1 MAKEKLK
8 KDEYEKPDVEFR
20 LRERERFL
28 RMLITNL
35 PGVVFRSNS
44 DGEFTKTFVSEGC
57 FDLTGC
63 SAEELVGENA
73 VVNWN
78 ELIHEEDRERFF
90 TDLQHLNENKEN
102 PDSKQFQI
110 SYRLVSRDKKL
121 RHVRELFRFVQDSTG
136 NFHTLEGFIFD
147 ITDRTLAD
155 ERIRKS
161 EARYKLL
168 AENMHDLVCL
178 HDLNGTCL
186 YVSPSSETMLGYLP
200 YELVGTSPYNLIH
213 PKDIELVRDAAHSRL
228 VQGEISSIVIE
239 YRMHDKKG
247 DYYWFETMAQTVADE
262 DGKIVQLQT
271 VSRDITERKKIEN
284 DREKA
289 RGELAKL
296 FISEQEAHREAEVAL
311 VKAEHASRAKDEFL
325 QMVSHEFRTPLTTIK
340 TLVRVL
346 QHGGNSETEQHRHL
360 ETIAAEC
367 DRQVDV
373 ILNLLDV
380 SRFDEGDVDLKQE
393 AVDINRVLQ
402 SCDKI
407 ERPATDAR
415 EQTLTIEFDESLPP
429 VCGDE
434 KAIRRALCTII
445 ENAVKYT
452 PGGGKISVATEH
464 FVYHKVEK
472 FKGES
477 KREVAAEIFGD
488 IPNQMEFSDDEDFET
503 DEIAVI
509 ISDNGRGILPADIPK
524 IFQKFYRGEKPHH
537 DASTDGTPDDAAG
550 KAATPG
556 VGLGL
561 YLAERLINAL
571 GGRITVTSEVEQGSS
586 FTVFLKV
593 WDENLHKS
601 DIVDEYDFDE
611 NQT

>member
-8 KDEYEKPDVEFR
+8 KEEFEKPDVEYR

-35 PGVVFRSNS
+35 PGVVFRSNA
-44 DGEFTKTFVSEGC
+44 DAEFTKTFVSEGC

-63 SAEELVGENA
+63 SAKELIGENA
-73 VVNWN
+73 VAEWN
-78 ELIHEEDRERFF
+78 DLIHKDDRERFF
-90 TDLQHLNENKEN
+90 TDLQHLNENREKL
-102 PDSKQFQI
+102 DGKQFQI
-110 SYRLVSRDKKL
+110 SYRLVSRDEKV
-121 RHVRELFRFVQDSTG
+121 RHVRELFRFVHDSAG
-136 NFHTLEGFIFD
+136 NSHTLEGFIID

-168 AENMHDLVCL
+168 AENMRDLVCL
-178 HDLNGTCL
+178 HDLDGTCL
-186 YVSPSSETMLGYLP
+186 YVSPSSEMMLGYLP
-200 YELVGTSPYNLIH
+200 HELVGTSPQELIH
-213 PKDIELVRDAAHSRL
+213 PQDIELVRDAAHSRL
-228 VQGEISSIVIE
+228 VQGKISSIVIE

-247 DYYWFETMAQTVADE
+247 DYYWFETMAQTVAGE

-271 VSRDITERKKIEN
+271 VSRDITERKKIED
-284 DREKA
+284 DREKG
-289 RGELAKL
+289 RRELAKL
-296 FISEQEAHREAEVAL
+296 FISEQTAHQEAGIAL

-346 QHGGNSETEQHRHL
+346 QHGGNSEAERDRHL

-393 AVDINRVLQ
+393 PVDINRVLN

-415 EQTLTIEFDESLPP
+415 EQSLTIEFDESLPP

-452 PGGGKISVATEH
+452 PVGGKITVATEH
-464 FVYHKVEK
+464 FVYHKLEKVE
-472 FKGES
+472 GNT
-477 KREVAAEIFGD
+477 KREAAAEIFGD
-488 IPNQMEFSDDEDFET
+488 LPKQMEFSDDEDFLN
-503 DEIAVI
+503 DEIAVVI
-509 ISDNGRGILPADIPK
+509 TDNGRGILPADLPK
-524 IFQKFYRGEKPHH
+524 IFQKFYRGAKPHH

-550 KAATPG
+550 KAETPG

-571 GGRITVTSEVEQGSS
+571 GGRITVTSEVGKGSC
-586 FTVFLKV
+586 FTVFLQV
-593 WDENLHKS
+593 WNEDLHES
-601 DIVDEYDFDE
+601 DTIDEYGFDE
-611 NQT
+611 N